1 MYYYLLVNIV
11 ILTFTGI
18 PSFDYS
24 MPLIHSIK
32 KKKNIKNVYLLS
44 NSLNYKKIFPDFKDS
59 FRILDKLNVEN
70 IDLSNFSYF
79 KYFKFLFK
87 FSTRDFGRSNY
98 IIKTID
104 FIETKIIKRSKL
116 TIKTLEKLSPD
127 IVFFDHRNPS
137 TVDNYEDMFHYF
149 KKKKIKVYLLP
160 HAPHYLDENEHLST
174 GLDNTLLNN
183 VNYIEPFKY
192 SMPDKN
198 LTNGYSSVVYLN
210 YPGFD
215 KQWLEI
221 LNNNV
226 SHLNSLILLIRPF
239 HTKESTWSKNEKVIL
254 TTGELSQIIN
264 AVNLIL
270 ELKKYEK
277 VIIKPHP
284 KNYQTD
290 LDKYITSK
298 INHKNVI
305 YYKDS
310 ILNLISNT
318 NVYVSTYSTTLLTPI
333 ANECPTYIINSEIFD
348 KVFNDWDVLKK
359 LYSNFTGFTEPE
371 SILDAAIDTK
381 KDRNHLNSFFDLDKP
396 TSIF

>member
-1 MYYYLLVNIV
+1 MNIV

>member
-1 MYYYLLVNIV
+1 MNIV

-59 FRILDKLNVEN
+59 LRILDKLNVQN
-70 IDLSNFSYF
+70 IDLSCFSYF
-79 KYFKFLFK
+79 KFLKFLFK
-87 FSTRDFGRSNY
+87 FSTRDFDRSNY

-104 FIETKIIKRSKL
+104 FIETKLIKRSKL

-137 TVDNYEDMFHYF
+137 TIDNYEDMFHYF

-174 GLDNTLLNN
+174 GLDNNLLNN

-239 HTKESTWSKNEKVIL
+239 HTKDSTWNKNEKVIL
-254 TTGELSQIIN
+254 STGELNQIIN
-264 AVNLIL
+264 AVNLIV

-371 SILDAAIDTK
+371 SILDSAIDTE
-381 KDRNHLNSFFDLDKP
+381 KDRNHLNAFFDLDKP